1 MFSNLRASAIRI
13 TRLSALRQAVVLS
26 LTFLV
31 LLFLAGVFSII
42 EFERV
47 FENRIEDELRGRFV
61 VVSADVSE
69 RGFVASS
76 YPRTGTEY
84 VSVLP
89 ESSDVRLGFHE
100 HRPGPDGRLRDNGDW
115 LYLVGQVGDEYLVV
129 GTNLGR
135 REEFLEVILQAMGIV
150 GLGAGLITLCVGVYF
165 GWRSQRRM
173 TRISRTLA
181 AAADGDLNARTG
193 VTRSRD
199 DLDELSHQVDD
210 TIEQLDVL
218 IRQTRD
224 FSANIAHDL
233 KTPLAR
239 LRIRLEKALTTEI
252 DEGDSVEEIGSALEQ
267 ADEVIS
273 IFDAFLRI
281 AKLESGTAQAKFEP
295 IALGALLTEIE
306 DTYAPVVEHGGR
318 VLKLELSS
326 PTIINGD
333 RVLLL
338 QLLANLIENAIRYTP
353 DGSDLTLFA
362 EGASIGLADTGPG
375 IPADEYENV
384 IKPSYRLEKSRT
396 QDGAGL
402 GLALVKTI
410 ADVHGA
416 ALTLSEN
423 PESESAGLIV
433 KVDFSK
439 KS

>member
-31 LLFLAGVFSII
+31 LLFLAGVFSIF

-89 ESSDVRLGFHE
+89 ESSDVRLGFNE

-115 LYLVGQVGDEYLVV
+115 LYLVGEVGDEYLVV

-199 DLDELSHQVDD
+199 DLDELSHQVDE

-295 IALGALLTEIE
+295 VDLGALLTEIE
-306 DTYAPVVEHGGR
+306 DTYAPVVEHGER
-318 VLKLELSS
+318 LLKLDLTS
-326 PTIINGD
+326 PTTINGD
-333 RVLLL
+333 RVLLS

-353 DGSDLTLFA
+353 VGSELTLFA
-362 EGASIGLADTGPG
+362 KGASIGLVDTGPG
-375 IPADEYENV
+375 IPEDEYENV

-402 GLALVKTI
+402 GLALIKTI

-416 ALTLSEN
+416 ELTLSEN
-423 PESESAGLIV
+423 PDSESAGLIV

>member
-1 MFSNLRASAIRI
+1 MYSTLRANAIRI

-31 LLFLAGVFSII
+31 LLFLAGLFSII

-47 FENRIEDELRGRFV
+47 FEDRIEDELRSRFS
-61 VVSADVSE
+61 VVSADISE
-69 RGFVASS
+69 RGFVASA
-76 YPRTGTEY
+76 YPRTGTDY

-89 ESSDVRLGFHE
+89 ADSDVRLGFHD

-115 LYLVGQVGDEYLVV
+115 MYLVGQIGDEFLVV

-135 REEFLEVILQAMGIV
+135 TEEFLEIILQAMGMV
-150 GLGAGLITLCVGVYF
+150 GLGAALVTLCVGVYF

-210 TIEQLDVL
+210 TIQQLDVL

-239 LRIRLEKALTTEI
+239 LRIRLEKALTTEL
-252 DEGDSVEEIGSALEQ
+252 DHGDSADEIGAALEK

-295 IALGALLTEIE
+295 VALGELLAEIHE
-306 DTYAPVVEHGGR
+306 TYGPVVEHGGR
-318 VLKLELSS
+318 ALDLNVDG
-326 PTIINGD
+326 PATVHGD
-333 RVLLL
+333 RVLLS

-353 DGSDLTLFA
+353 EGSKLVLFA
-362 EGASIGLADTGPG
+362 KRNAIGLADDGPG
-375 IPADEYENV
+375 IPSEEYENV

-410 ADVHGA
+410 ADVHDA
-416 ALTLSEN
+416 TLTLSDN
-423 PESESAGLIV
+423 PETAARGLVATIR
-433 KVDFSK
+433 FAE
-439 KS
+439 